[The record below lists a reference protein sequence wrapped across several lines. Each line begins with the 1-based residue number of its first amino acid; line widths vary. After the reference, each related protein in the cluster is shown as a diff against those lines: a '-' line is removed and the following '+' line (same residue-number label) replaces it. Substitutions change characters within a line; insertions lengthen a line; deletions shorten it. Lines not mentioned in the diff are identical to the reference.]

1 MTSIVLA
8 GGKGSRLGQ
17 DKLWEMVGGRTMLQ
31 RVIDSLALL
40 SEEIL
45 VVIAQGQA
53 KPVLPAVAKVVVD
66 LYPRGGTLGGIY
78 TGLVASSSF
87 HSLVVACDMPF
98 LNPSLLR
105 YLVQISPGTDIVI
118 PKFGKKL
125 QPLHAIYSKECLDT
139 LRQQVEQ
146 GKRRVSDF
154 VELMEIK
161 YMVRYVEEAEIN
173 KLDPGHL
180 SFFNV
185 NTPADLKRA
194 RALSAEIEL

>member
-8 GGKGSRLGQ
+8 GGRGVRLGQ
-17 DKLWEMVGGRTMLQ
+17 DKLWETIGDRAMIQ
-31 RVIDSLALL
+31 RVIDPLTSL
-40 SEEIL
+40 SDEIL

-53 KPVLPAVAKVVVD
+53 EPALPAVAKVVVD
-66 LYPRGGTLGGIY
+66 LYPGGGTLGGIY
-78 TGLVASSSF
+78 TGLVASSSS

-118 PKFGKKL
+118 PKVGEKL

-154 VELMEIK
+154 VELMKIK
-161 YMVRYVEEAEIN
+161 YKVRHVEEAEID
-173 KLDPGHL
+173 KFDPGHL

-185 NTPADLKRA
+185 NTPADLERA
-194 RALSAEIEL
+194 RALAAEIE